1 MAGLPM
7 DQRDGW
13 IWFDGELKPWKD
25 AKVHVLT
32 HGLHYGSCVFEG
44 QRAYGGEVFK
54 LREHTERLISSGQ
67 MLDVT
72 IPYTA
77 DQIDEACRQVL
88 AANELTDAYIQAH
101 PSQYFSLR
109 EFGQHFPE
117 FIQQPNRPWLS
128 ALGSFE
134 WTLCSA
140 FDAADAPRLT
150 EQDIATVAP
159 ESWPHLRFATH
170 PSLRVL
176 GFNWNVPEMWKVLTS
191 DAPEAIQAT
200 STEPAYWIVWRDD
213 LITRYR
219 SMPDDEQHALACVR
233 DGGNFEEICIA
244 LADFHAE
251 EQIPLRIATLLKTW
265 IGQGLL
271 SGLNT

>member
-1 MAGLPM
+1 MNPLADLQHQFQSRVVDPHAEGAPAWVSAGGRADPVTQITAYSYAYRARLQEVLEKDFPAVHMAIG
-7 DQRDGW
+7 DDD
-13 IWFDGELKPWKD
+13 F
-25 AKVHVLT
+25 
-32 HGLHYGSCVFEG
+32 Y
-44 QRAYGGEVFK
+44 
-54 LREHTERLISSGQ
+54 
-67 MLDVT
+67 
-72 IPYTA
+72 
-77 DQIDEACRQVL
+77 
-88 AANELTDAYIQAH
+88 ELTDAYIQAH